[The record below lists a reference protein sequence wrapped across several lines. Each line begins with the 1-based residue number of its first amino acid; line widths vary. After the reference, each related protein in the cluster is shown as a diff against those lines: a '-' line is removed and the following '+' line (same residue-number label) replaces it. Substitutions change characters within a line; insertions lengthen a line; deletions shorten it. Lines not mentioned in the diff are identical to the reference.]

1 MKEIIKDGIKNG
13 LKICLDLAKI
23 IIPVIFIFT
32 FLKHTIL
39 FEKIADS
46 LSPLMNVLGLP
57 GSATFPLILGFF
69 FNMYAAIAAI
79 VSLQMTTKQL
89 TIIAMMILTAHTL
102 ILEGFVLKKLKV
114 KYITLIVFR
123 IIMALLVGIFVNIV
137 MT

>member
-89 TIIAMMILTAHTL
+89 TIIAMMILTAHAL

-114 KYITLIVFR
+114 KYIPLIVFR